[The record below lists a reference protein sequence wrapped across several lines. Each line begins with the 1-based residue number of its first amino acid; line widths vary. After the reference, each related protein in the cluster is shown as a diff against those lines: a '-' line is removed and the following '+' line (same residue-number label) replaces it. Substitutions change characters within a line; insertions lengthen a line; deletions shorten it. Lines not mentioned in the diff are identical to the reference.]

1 MELLQNE
8 GRGARLFARRRER
21 TSRLEALIER
31 QSPPVAG
38 KSATEGRAVPPL
50 LTGCAEMSE
59 KVGVDLQWGAWPTRV
74 TPPVGVA
81 AKLRSTSS
89 KKAPLKSG
97 KVPRR
102 PLSSLNRSA
111 RPFTPISSPPV
122 RSPTISLTV
131 PFVQV
136 SSNTM
141 PQPFPPLAS
150 PLASPYTMPPPLASP
165 TTAYSFPQSGS
176 ADIPPPRSGLLDSAR
191 GRHNQHLPMFTFQE
205 RPKLAPN
212 PDLLSLVQ
220 RIDTGQVESQNEG
233 KEVNVNP
240 RPSSEVVKAKLQAG
254 GRGAELFRR
263 REVRMEFLECSDDI

>member
-111 RPFTPISSPPV
+111 RPFTPISSPP
-122 RSPTISLTV
+122 
-131 PFVQV
+131 
-136 SSNTM
+136 
-141 PQPFPPLAS
+141 
-150 PLASPYTMPPPLASP
+150 
-165 TTAYSFPQSGS
+165 SGS